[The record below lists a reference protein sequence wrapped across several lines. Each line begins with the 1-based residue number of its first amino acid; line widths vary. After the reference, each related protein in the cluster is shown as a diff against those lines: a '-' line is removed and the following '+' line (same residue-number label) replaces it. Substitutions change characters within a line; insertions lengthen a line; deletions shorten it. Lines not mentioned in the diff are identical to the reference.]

1 MALNHLYY
9 GDNLDV
15 LRRHIKDDSVDLIY
29 LDPPFQSNRDY
40 NILFAEHN
48 GTRASAQIK
57 AFEDTWRWDEAAARM
72 YAETVEA
79 GGAVSRALQAFRTIL
94 GESDMLAYLAMMAP
108 RLIELHRALKPTGSL
123 YLHCDPTASHYLKM
137 LLDAVFGPRNFRNEI
152 IWKRTSSHNDA
163 RRKYADLSDTILFYT
178 KGASYTFHV
187 QYRSYDAEYIRAFY
201 RHANADGRC
210 YRLSDLRSPSPR
222 PNLTYDYKGY
232 KPHPNGWA
240 CSREK
245 MEAYDRDGLL
255 HFPKTP
261 DGRIQFKRY
270 LDTMPG
276 VPIGNVWDDLPPIQS
291 QAAERLGYPTQK
303 PLSLLERII
312 NTSTNPG
319 DVVLDPFCGCGTAID
334 AAQRLGRRWTGID
347 VTALAITI
355 IKGRL
360 ETAYHGKLDGTYTTV
375 GEPTTADDAAALAAS
390 DPYQFQL
397 WALGLVGARPA
408 ELKKGA
414 DRGIDGRLY
423 FHEQPNQP
431 TKQIVLSVK
440 AGKVDVSQVRDLCGV
455 VEREK
460 AAIGVLI
467 SLHEPTR
474 PMRVEAASA
483 GHYMTGWDELYPRIQ
498 VVTVGE
504 LLAGGHIAYPDWARD
519 RTYKPAPRVAD
530 KPAATQQTLP
540 EMTQRPA
547 RPQVALQHALVEMPP
562 KQITPARRRS
572 TKPPLP

>member
-1 MALNHLYY
+1 
-9 GDNLDV
+9 
-15 LRRHIKDDSVDLIY
+15 
-29 LDPPFQSNRDY
+29 
-40 NILFAEHN
+40 
-48 GTRASAQIK
+48 
-57 AFEDTWRWDEAAARM
+57 
-72 YAETVEA
+72 
-79 GGAVSRALQAFRTIL
+79 
-94 GESDMLAYLAMMAP
+94 
-108 RLIELHRALKPTGSL
+108 
-123 YLHCDPTASHYLKM
+123 
-137 LLDAVFGPRNFRNEI
+137 
-152 IWKRTSSHNDA
+152 
-163 RRKYADLSDTILFYT
+163 
-178 KGASYTFHV
+178 
-187 QYRSYDAEYIRAFY
+187 
-201 RHANADGRC
+201 
-210 YRLSDLRSPSPR
+210 
-222 PNLTYDYKGY
+222 
-232 KPHPNGWA
+232 
-240 CSREK
+240 
-245 MEAYDRDGLL
+245 
-255 HFPKTP
+255 
-261 DGRIQFKRY
+261 
-270 LDTMPG
+270 
-276 VPIGNVWDDLPPIQS
+276 
-291 QAAERLGYPTQK
+291 
-303 PLSLLERII
+303 
-312 NTSTNPG
+312 
-319 DVVLDPFCGCGTAID
+319 
-334 AAQRLGRRWTGID
+334 